1 MSEQITITLP
11 DRIAKRIN
19 EWAAFSQQDV
29 TEMVATAI
37 DVGLPELS
45 GAQMTPVTDL
55 EDSALL
61 QLTKVKLDE
70 TAGTRLD
77 NLLVKQREGELN
89 DAERKELLS
98 LMQHYHEL
106 WVRQAQALSEA
117 VRRGIQP
124 PLTNGNN

>member
-19 EWAAFSQQDV
+19 EWAVFSQQDV
-29 TEMVATAI
+29 TEMVTTAI

-45 GAQMTPVTDL
+45 G
-55 EDSALL
+55 
-61 QLTKVKLDE
+61 TKVTPIIDLTDAELLELTEAKLDE
-70 TAGTRLD
+70 STGKRMN
-77 NLLVKQREGELN
+77 NLLAKQREGQLN

-98 LMQHYHEL
+98 LMQQYHEL

-117 VRRGIQP
+117 VRRGLRP
-124 PLTNGNN
+124 PLAT

>member
-19 EWAAFSQQDV
+19 EWATFSQQDV

-45 GAQMTPVTDL
+45 GTQSTPITALDDTAIL
-55 EDSALL
+55 E
-61 QLTKVKLDE
+61 LTEVNLDE
-70 TAGTRLD
+70 STGERLD
-77 NLLVKQREGELN
+77 KLLVKQREGELTN
-89 DAERKELLS
+89 AERKELLS
-98 LMQHYHEL
+98 LMQQYHEM

-117 VRRGIQP
+117 VRRGLRP
-124 PLTNGNN
+124 PLAT

>member
-19 EWAAFSQQDV
+19 QWAEFSQQDV
-29 TEMVATAI
+29 TEMVTTAI

-45 GAQMTPVTDL
+45 GKQTVPIKDL
-55 EDSALL
+55 NDAALME
-61 QLTKVKLDE
+61 LTQVKLDE
-70 TAGTRLD
+70 PTGARLN
-77 NLLVKQREGELN
+77 NLLTKQREGELN

-98 LMQHYHEL
+98 LMQQYHEM

-117 VRRGIQP
+117 VNRGLYPI
-124 PLTNGNN
+124 